1 MKETAAVLLYVSLS
15 NLEEEPPRIPPCRIL
30 PISPERPAREFH
42 VSRKARDRYRFDES
56 LFGSTGNVIFANF
69 HGARVFAHQMNAQKD
84 LVNYPELSA
93 RAGDLNAMGLI
104 DEILHHVVELYAR
117 EKMREPFGQALEHL
131 EREIGREKTD
141 AMLRRFTEQFP
152 PKAVYRGESDVERY
166 LAGTTDGKSNR
177 TVALEELLMLWLSNE
192 NPAYAKYR
200 ELFDDAELRRD
211 TVYLPAIDG
220 LKTFFS
226 GMPGFGP
233 GGVNLI
239 EFLRAPALAS
249 PHSLSGQLR
258 YIRETWGLIFGRFL
272 YRLLSS
278 LDLIQEEE
286 KITFGG
292 GPGPTAA
299 YEYGGAEEEAE
310 RFSPDLDWM
319 PKVVLIAKSTLVWLD
334 QLSKKYGREIR
345 TLDQIPNEEIEI
357 LVSRGFTALWL
368 IGIWERSKASKR
380 IKQLSGNPE
389 AEASAYALHDYEIS
403 YELGGW
409 PALESFRERCEK
421 RGLKLASDMVPNHTG
436 IDSRWVLHHPDWF
449 IQLEYPPFPGYSFTG
464 ENLSGDPRVGVYLE
478 DHYFTRT
485 DAAVVFKR
493 TEFDTGQTRYIYHGN
508 DGTHM
513 PWNDTAQ
520 LNYLKP
526 EVREAVIQTIL
537 HVARNFSVI
546 RFDAAMTLAKKH
558 YQRLWFPEP
567 GSGGDIASRA
577 EHGLTK
583 ADFDLAMPEEFW
595 RQVVDRVAKEVPDTL
610 LLAEA
615 FWFMEGYFVRT
626 LGMHRVYNS
635 AFMNML
641 KNEENEK
648 YRVTIKNTLE
658 FDPEILKRFVNF
670 MNNPDEE
677 TAVRMFGKEEKY
689 FGVCTLMVT
698 MPGLPMFG
706 HGQVEG
712 FAEKYGMEYRRAYWN
727 EEPDRTLVVRH
738 EREIFPLMKKR
749 YLFAD
754 VWNFMLYDLYDH
766 DGRVNESVFAYTNR
780 AGEESS
786 LVLYNN
792 AFAETSGWIRLSAAY
807 LDKGA
812 DRRLRQRV
820 LGDSLGLHRE
830 DGYFVLMREHRSG
843 LWFIRRSSELWD
855 RGLFVHLRGYEYQV
869 FLEFREVQDGAD
881 RLYGRLF
888 DTLGGRGVP
897 SVDDAIKEL
906 YLEPIL
912 DAFQRLAEPSIYTRF
927 GEAAS
932 TEERLPAE
940 LARELEARYGSFV
953 RAVRG
958 FSGGTGHVEALEDE
972 YAALIPAVFGTLRA
986 ASGGAEECSAFA
998 ASIVAKGS
1006 GRAAAPGPRG
1016 RNRPGA
1022 GAVNA
1027 AAGVNGTVELVAAVL
1042 EEDPLGA
1049 YLPHVLHAWLGFR
1062 CLGPTVSPEYS
1073 AAESVSLM
1081 NEWFLDRRLGMLF
1094 AASGMAEHLAVRAV
1108 RLVKILIANESWFL
1122 ADAGITAG
1130 ERLRNFFTDSDI
1142 GMYLGENRYENVL
1155 WFNREAYRSL
1165 VSWLFLLALVESSLR
1180 AAREPAEAAAD
1191 FVRVLENVRAWLEP
1205 LDESGYRVDRLL
1217 EAVSKTGG
1225 KPKRPRT
1232 TKPGS

>member
-1 MKETAAVLLYVSLS
+1 VKETAAVLLYMGLS
-15 NLEEEPPRIPPCRIL
+15 KLEEEPPRIPRCRIR
-30 PISPERPAREFH
+30 PVSPGRPSREFH
-42 VSRKARDRYRFDES
+42 VSRKARDRYRFEET
-56 LFGSTGNVIFANF
+56 LFSSTGNVIFANF
-69 HGARVFAHQMNAQKD
+69 HGARVFAHRMNAQKD
-84 LVNYPELSA
+84 LVNYPEFSA

-104 DEILHHVVELYAR
+104 DEILHHVIELYAG
-117 EKMREPFGQALEHL
+117 EKLREPFGKALGHL
-131 EREIGREKTD
+131 ERELGRGKTD
-141 AMLRRFTEQFP
+141 ALLRSFTEQFP
-152 PKAVYRGESDVERY
+152 PNAVYRGESGVEEY

-177 TVALEELLMLWLSNE
+177 AVALEELLMLWLANE
-192 NPAYAKYR
+192 NPAFAKYR
-200 ELFDDAELRRD
+200 ELFDDTELRLR
-211 TVYLPAIDG
+211 TVYLPAIEG

-226 GMPGFGP
+226 MMPGFGP

-239 EFLRAPALAS
+239 DFLRSPVLAS

-258 YIRETWGLIFGRFL
+258 YIRENWGLIFGRFL

-299 YEYGGAEEEAE
+299 YEYGGAGEEAE

-345 TLDQIPNEEIEI
+345 TLDQIPDEEIEI
-357 LVSRGFTALWL
+357 LVSRGFNALWL

-409 PALESFRERCEK
+409 PALESFRERCQK

-449 IQLEYPPFPGYSFTG
+449 IQLEYPPFPGYSYNG

-493 TEFDTGQTRYIYHGN
+493 VDFHTGQTRYIYHGN

-520 LNYLKP
+520 LNYLNP

-546 RFDAAMTLAKKH
+546 RFDAAMTLTKKH

-577 EHGLTK
+577 EHGLSK
-583 ADFDLAMPEEFW
+583 ADFDRAMPEEFW
-595 RQVVDRVAKEVPDTL
+595 REVVDRVAKEVPDTL

-641 KNEENEK
+641 KNEENGK
-648 YRVTIKNTLE
+648 YRLTIKNTLE

-677 TAVRMFGKEEKY
+677 TAVRMFGKEDKY

-706 HGQVEG
+706 HGQIEG

-727 EEPDRTLVVRH
+727 EEPDPALVMRH
-738 EREIFPLMKKR
+738 EHEIFPLMKKR

-754 VWNFMLYDLYDH
+754 VVNFMLYDLYDN
-766 DGRVNESVFAYTNR
+766 DGRVNENVFAYTNR
-780 AGEESS
+780 VGEESS

-792 AFAETSGWIRLSAAY
+792 ALAEAVGWIRLSAAY

-812 DRRLRQRV
+812 ERRLRQRM
-820 LGDSLGLHRE
+820 LGESLGLHRE
-830 DGYFVLMREHRSG
+830 DGCFVLMREHRSG
-843 LWFIRRSSELWD
+843 LWYIRRSAELWD

-881 RLYGRLF
+881 RLYGRLYEN
-888 DTLGGRGVP
+888 LAGRGVP

-912 DAFQRLAEPSIYTRF
+912 DAFQRLADPSVLTRF
-927 GEAAS
+927 AEAVENA
-932 TEERLPAE
+932 ERLPEE
-940 LARELEARYGSFV
+940 LSREFETRYCSFV
-953 RAVRG
+953 RAVKE
-958 FSGGTGHVEALEDE
+958 FSGGAGNLEALEAE
-972 YAALIPAVFGTLRA
+972 FAASVPAVFKTMRA
-986 ASGGAEECSAFA
+986 ASGGADGL
-998 ASIVAKGS
+998 ASCTAWIKAKHGD
-1006 GRAAAPGPRG
+1006 RAAASKAKSRTGL
-1016 RNRPGA
+1016 GA
-1022 GAVNA
+1022 ESKDGAA
-1027 AAGVNGTVELVAAVL
+1027 DGNGTVGLVAAGL
-1042 EEDPLGA
+1042 EDDPLGS
-1049 YLPHVLHAWLGFR
+1049 YLPHVLYSWLAFR
-1062 CLGPTVSPEYS
+1062 SLGPTVSLEYS

-1081 NEWFLDRRLGMLF
+1081 NEWFLDRRLGRLF
-1094 AASGMAEHLAVRAV
+1094 AASGMTEHLAERAV

-1122 ADAGITAG
+1122 AESENTPG
-1130 ERLRNFFTDSDI
+1130 ERLRKFFTDADI

-1155 WFNREAYRSL
+1155 WFNREAYRSF
-1165 VSWLFLLALVESSLR
+1165 VSWLFLVAMAESAVR
-1180 AAREPAEAAAD
+1180 TEREPAEAAAD
-1191 FVRVLENVRAWLEP
+1191 ISRVIENVRIWLEP
-1205 LDESGYRVDRLL
+1205 LDASGYRVDRLL
-1217 EAVSKTGG
+1217 EAVTKADSDL
-1225 KPKRPRT
+1225 KRLRSA
-1232 TKPGS
+1232 KRGS